1 MKDDF
6 HTEEPNVPPS
16 ARTLM
21 RAAGL
26 SALVLA
32 YVALLLL
39 SCAAVSFNVAVG
51 PDLVMVDPDCGF
63 EGAVP
68 YEPSTLERVVFY
80 TAVLFMS
87 GLPTI
92 VISTVLA
99 GVGWRRADG
108 AAQLEMRPVL
118 ELETVLA
125 DAGVC
130 LAGRTA
136 VPCASAAKRFFIIT
150 LPLAGMLIGL
160 AMLVSFV
167 LFLRT

>member
-26 SALVLA
+26 SVLVLA

-68 YEPSTLERVVFY
+68 YEPSTLEKAVFY

-92 VISTVLA
+92 AISTVLA
-99 GVGWRRADG
+99 GVGLRRTDG
-108 AAQLEMRPVL
+108 TAQLETKLVV

-125 DAGVC
+125 DAG
-130 LAGRTA
+130 LRLTERA
-136 VPCASAAKRFFIIT
+136 VVPRASAVKRFFIVK